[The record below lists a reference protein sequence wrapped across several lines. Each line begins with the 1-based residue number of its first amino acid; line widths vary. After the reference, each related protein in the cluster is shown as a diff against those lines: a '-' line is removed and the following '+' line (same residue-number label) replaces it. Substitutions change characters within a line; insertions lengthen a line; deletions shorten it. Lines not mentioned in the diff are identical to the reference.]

1 MTLARNSVGRLFSVL
16 VAGALVVGTPVAGHA
31 SSPYPSDGT
40 APDLVPLLSG
50 YSAIWKADA
59 GNTLHGTVLNAKT
72 LQRDDALAVWINRH
86 ATAAQ
91 QLLALQDAQY
101 DTTGAQYDQSI
112 TVSMGLGSKLGPLY
126 VQGSETGALPL
137 TVALV
142 NSETGT
148 SGAYVGTTAA
158 KAYFSHPRPYL
169 PTDPGSA
176 PKAGDDP
183 AACAP
188 ARVNASSQAA
198 IRKGQPWADAK
209 GNLLIE
215 RVAPVTDTTHRFSAN
230 DVLLDAG
237 YGTAGICT
245 GGSFPSGHATTAY
258 QAGITLATLLPELA
272 PELLTRASEA
282 GNDRIVL
289 GVHYPLDVI
298 GGRIDGEAAI
308 AKRWSDAK
316 YRTEVLLPA
325 RHELVKYLQKATGHS
340 LAYAIAHEKAYAS
353 NPYAGKKVPG
363 GTAQVV
369 VNRKTAVKVYT
380 ERLTYGF
387 TRIGAK
393 HLAPS
398 VPAGAQ
404 NLLRT
409 TFPTLNAKQRTS
421 VLAQTEI
428 ASGFP
433 LDGTRTA
440 GGSWQ
445 RLNLAAATSA
455 TVLLGTH
462 GSVRVVSVGGRAHVI
477 THRHP

>member
-1 MTLARNSVGRLFSVL
+1 MTLTRKTAPRLCSIL
-16 VAGALVVGTPVAGHA
+16 IAGALVVGTPLAA
-31 SSPYPSDGT
+31 NAAAPYPSDGN
-40 APDLVPLLSG
+40 APDLIPLLSG

-59 GNTLHGTVLNAKT
+59 GNTLHGTVENAKT
-72 LQRDDALAVWINRH
+72 LRRDDALAVWINRH
-86 ATAAQ
+86 ATKAE

-101 DTTGAQYDQSI
+101 NNTGAQFDQSI
-112 TVSMGLGSKLGPLY
+112 TASTGLGSKLGPVY
-126 VQGSETGALPL
+126 VRGSETGALPL

-142 NSETGT
+142 NSQTGT
-148 SGAYVGTTAA
+148 AGAYVSTGAA
-158 KAYFSHPRPYL
+158 KANFSHPRPYL
-169 PTDPGSA
+169 PTDPASA

-183 AACAP
+183 VACAP
-188 ARVNASSQAA
+188 ATVNASSQAA

-209 GNLLIE
+209 ENLLIK
-215 RVAPVTDTTHRFSAN
+215 RVAPVTDTTHRFSTN
-230 DVLLDAG
+230 DVLLDPG
-237 YGTAGICT
+237 YSTAGLCT
-245 GGSFPSGHATTAY
+245 GGSFPSGHTTTSY
-258 QAGITLATLLPELA
+258 EAGITLATLLPELA

-325 RHELVKYLQKATGHS
+325 RHELVQYLEKATHHS
-340 LAYAIAHEKAYAS
+340 LAYDIRHQKAYSS
-353 NPYAGKKVPG
+353 NPYAGKKLPG
-363 GTAQVV
+363 GTAQIV
-369 VNRKTAVKVYT
+369 VNRRTAVKVYT

-387 TRIGAK
+387 AKIGTK

-398 VPAGAQ
+398 VPSGAQ

-409 TFPTLNAKQRTS
+409 TFPTLTAKQRTS

-428 ASGFP
+428 ASGSP
-433 LDGTRTA
+433 LDGTGTSA
-440 GGSWQ
+440 GAWQ

-455 TVLLGTH
+455 TVQLGKH
-462 GSVRVVSVGGRAHVI
+462 GSVKVISVGGTARVI
-477 THRHP
+477 KHHHH